1 LIDLHCHVLPGIDDG
16 PPTIEASVELC
27 RAACADGTRT
37 MIATPH
43 LNWDYPDVNAAVI
56 HAGVLAVN
64 RALRAVEIDLTVRPG
79 AEVALSRAAEVSDR
93 ELHVLRLGGG
103 PYLLV
108 ECPWSTGAAGVMNAL
123 RMLVDRGYGIVLA
136 HPERSPVLQRPA
148 VLHELVDAGM
158 LCCVSARSLTER
170 GDRRARSAAWELLT
184 GRLAHVIASDSHDT
198 VRRPPQLRS
207 TLERAGLGATQIEY
221 FTREAPA
228 AIIAGAHLAPPPPV
242 DAPRGRMR
250 PGRGRGR

>member
-16 PPTIEASVELC
+16 PPSIEASVELC

-37 MIATPH
+37 MVATPH
-43 LNWDYPDVNAAVI
+43 LNWEYPDVTAAVI
-56 HAGVLAVN
+56 HAGVVAVN
-64 RALRAVEIDLTVRPG
+64 EALRAVEIDLTVRPG
-79 AEVALSRAAEVSDR
+79 AEVALSRVAELSDG
-93 ELHVLRLGGG
+93 ELGVLRLGGG

-108 ECPWSTGAAGVMNAL
+108 ECPWSTGAAGVVNAL
-123 RMLVDRGYGIVLA
+123 RVLVDRGYGIVLA
-136 HPERSPVLQRPA
+136 HPERSPALQRPA

-170 GDRRARSAAWELLT
+170 GDRRARSVAWELLA

-207 TLERAGLGATQIEY
+207 TLARAGLGAAQIEY

-228 AIIAGAHLAPPPPV
+228 AIIAGTPLAPPPPV
-242 DAPRGRMR
+242 DARRGRLR
-250 PGRGRGR
+250 HGRGY